1 MADQINKTEPDG
13 NPESGEEKV
22 HVFEAWCKK
31 CGICVAF
38 CPTGALTSDENGLPV
53 LTYPEKCTQCGMC
66 ELRCPDFAIA
76 VKPREKKESKTVT
89 TGVSQ

>member
-1 MADQINKTEPDG
+1 LSEPVTDNQLPTEQE
-13 NPESGEEKV
+13 NGEEKA
-22 HVFEAWCKK
+22 HVFEAWCKR

-38 CPTGALTSDENGLPV
+38 CPTGALTSDKDGFPV

-76 VKPREKKESKTVT
+76 VKPREKKESREKA
-89 TGVSQ
+89 SQGE

>member
-1 MADQINKTEPDG
+1 MADETKKATLTDK
-13 NPESGEEKV
+13 EKEGKKI

-38 CPTGALTSDENGLPV
+38 CPTGALTSDKDGLPI
-53 LTYPEKCTQCGMC
+53 LTYPEKCTLCGMC

-76 VKPREKKESKTVT
+76 VKAREKKESKEEK
-89 TGVSQ
+89 

>member
-1 MADQINKTEPDG
+1 MPTEAGKVMAK
-13 NPESGEEKV
+13 EEEQNKV

-38 CPTGALTSDENGLPV
+38 CPTKALTSDKDGLPI

-76 VKPREKKESKTVT
+76 VRPKELKEGEKESK
-89 TGVSQ
+89 

>member
-1 MADQINKTEPDG
+1 LKLAGETKKTTLTDKEK
-13 NPESGEEKV
+13 EGEKI

-38 CPTGALTSDENGLPV
+38 CPTGALTSDKDGLPI
-53 LTYPEKCTQCGMC
+53 LTYPEKCTLCGMC

-76 VKPREKKESKTVT
+76 VKAREKKEK
-89 TGVSQ
+89 

>member
-1 MADQINKTEPDG
+1 MADPATKTQTNG
-13 NPESGEEKV
+13 KPEVVGEKV

-76 VKPREKKESKTVT
+76 VRPREKKEPRPTEE
-89 TGVSQ
+89 SQ

>member
-1 MADQINKTEPDG
+1 MADQTTKTQFG
-13 NPESGEEKV
+13 ARQESEEEKV
-22 HVFEAWCKK
+22 HVYEAWCKR

-38 CPTGALTSDENGLPV
+38 CPPQALTSDKDGLPV

-76 VKPREKKESKTVT
+76 VRPRQKKEVKKDAS
-89 TGVSQ
+89 

>member
-1 MADQINKTEPDG
+1 MSEPNTNG
-13 NPESGEEKV
+13 RATAGHETAEEKV
-22 HVFEAWCKK
+22 HVFGAWCKR

-38 CPTGALTSDENGLPV
+38 CPTGALTSDKDGFPM

-76 VKPREKKESKTVT
+76 VRPREKKESTEQ
-89 TGVSQ
+89 VSQGE

>member
-1 MADQINKTEPDG
+1 LADKTSHTQTNPKPDQ
-13 NPESGEEKV
+13 EEERV

-38 CPTGALTSDENGLPV
+38 CPTKALTSDEEGYPA
-53 LTYPEKCTQCGMC
+53 LTYPQKCTQCGMC

-76 VKPREKKESKTVT
+76 VRPRQRARKEST
-89 TGVSQ
+89 

>member
-1 MADQINKTEPDG
+1 MADQTSKTQQNIKQET
-13 NPESGEEKV
+13 EEEKV

-38 CPTGALTSDENGLPV
+38 CPVGALTSDKEGLPL
-53 LTYPEKCTQCGMC
+53 LTYPDKCTLCGMC

-76 VKPREKKESKTVT
+76 VRPREKKS
-89 TGVSQ
+89 

>member
-1 MADQINKTEPDG
+1 MKLADETKKTTLTNE
-13 NPESGEEKV
+13 EEVGEKT

-38 CPTGALTSDENGLPV
+38 CPTGALTSDKDGLPI
-53 LTYPEKCTQCGMC
+53 LTYPEKCTLCGMC

-76 VKPREKKESKTVT
+76 VKAREKKESKEEK
-89 TGVSQ
+89 

>member
-1 MADQINKTEPDG
+1 MADQAAKTQVNTKQET
-13 NPESGEEKV
+13 EEEKV
-22 HVFEAWCKK
+22 HVFEAWCKR

-38 CPTGALTSDENGLPV
+38 CPTGALTSDKDGFPV

-76 VKPREKKESKTVT
+76 VRPREKKESKKDNLKEPE
-89 TGVSQ
+89 